1 MAFRRIRKTSA
12 VPKVQQRLTPLKSLR
27 QKDGKRLPPH
37 PRAFPRA
44 ASDFVFLILLQ
55 NAP

>member
-1 MAFRRIRKTSA
+1 MAFRRIRRTSA
-12 VPKVQQRLTPLKSLR
+12 VPKVQQRLTLLKSLR
-27 QKDGKRLPPH
+27 QKDGKMLTPQLC
-37 PRAFPRA
+37 AFPRS